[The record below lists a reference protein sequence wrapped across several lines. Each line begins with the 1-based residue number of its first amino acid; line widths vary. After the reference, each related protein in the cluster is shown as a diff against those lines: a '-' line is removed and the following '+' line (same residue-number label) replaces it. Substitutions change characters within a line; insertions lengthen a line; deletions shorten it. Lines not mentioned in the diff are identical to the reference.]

1 MNVLPVGDSITHG
14 SNANYGNWRTG
25 LMKKLAAAGYE
36 PVAKGHRYD
45 DYFAFAVVFSSLAW
59 LASSDMPELSHF
71 HYDNITDFSLDR

>member
-45 DYFAFAVVFSSLAW
+45 DYFAFAVVFFFFRLAG
-59 LASSDMPELSHF
+59 LL
-71 HYDNITDFSLDR
+71 